1 MLYSPLLRFVV
12 NMFSTSA
19 FACTIFSAFA
29 GVSALNGSGGIGEGG
44 GVSDGR
50 RSQCF
55 NIVPLLVFQSFTS
68 NFIMN
73 EHKLSYC

>member
-12 NMFSTSA
+12 NIFSTSA
-19 FACTIFSAFA
+19 FACTIFS
-29 GVSALNGSGGIGEGG
+29 GVSAFRGSGSSKGG

-50 RSQCF
+50 RSQRF
-55 NIVPLLVFQSFTS
+55 NVVSLLVFESFTS

-73 EHKLSYC
+73 EHKLTYC